1 MHLGT
6 ESMMQRTQ
14 LIMKRIIY
22 YVVLAGMVLSG
33 CEKDTCGC
41 LEDQPVLFEYR
52 YINFAWGTQDHGW
65 LIDDKGI
72 VRAFNLQDDFR
83 LPDST
88 GFISRRDLVHNLSL
102 TDSTMA
108 VVEPDELNFYA
119 DLIPGAAEGE
129 IGESQNIA
137 ADAGSAVF
145 SCYLYDQDADA
156 YRYVFLAQ
164 SGDWEQF
171 NLSGEAG
178 ILVDWLLDFG
188 VFWLS
193 E

>member
-1 MHLGT
+1 MDKRHLV
-6 ESMMQRTQ
+6 
-14 LIMKRIIY
+14 II
-22 YVVLAGMVLSG
+22 LMAALMLSA
-33 CEKDTCGC
+33 CEKETCGC

-52 YINFAWGTQDHGW
+52 YINFAWGYQEQGW
-65 LIDDKGI
+65 LIDAEGI
-72 VRAFNLQDDFR
+72 VRTYHLPADFR

-88 GFISRRDLVHNLSL
+88 GFISRQDLVHNLSL
-102 TDSTMA
+102 TDSTVA
-108 VVEPDELNFYA
+108 VVDPDELSSYA

-129 IGESQNIA
+129 IGESLNIA
-137 ADAGSAVF
+137 ADAGSAVL

-171 NLSGEAG
+171 NTSQEAE
-178 ILVDWLLDFG
+178 ILVDWLRDFG

-193 E
+193 D